1 MKAISKIAYFCADGT
16 LVKAGDIIEADKFDP
31 MTMAEYTETDEV
43 VEEKPKT
50 TKSTKKS
57 NKK

>member
-1 MKAISKIAYFCADGT
+1 MKAISKIAYFGKT
-16 LVKAGDIIEADKFDP
+16 LVKAGDIIETDKFDP

-43 VEEKPKT
+43 SEEKPKT

-57 NKK
+57 SKK

>member
-1 MKAISKIAYFCADGT
+1 MKAITKIAYICANGT
-16 LVKAGDIIEADKFDP
+16 LVKAGDIIEVEKFDP

-43 VEEKPKT
+43 SEEKPKT

-57 NKK
+57 SKK

>member
-1 MKAISKIAYFCADGT
+1 MKAITKIAYICANGT
-16 LVKAGDIIEADKFDP
+16 LVKAGDIIEVEKFDP

-43 VEEKPKT
+43 SEEKPK

-57 NKK
+57 SKK